1 MRARVVYEFWGGAG
15 LLIASTPAHGQ
26 APVFKSTSTGNPKV
40 QSIEA
45 ISFGPQ
51 GLLLIG
57 DGRGSQ
63 VVAVDTGDTTAK
75 LWSRTE
81 LKGIKDQLAGKVG
94 TTGKGIEIQKMAV
107 NPASHTPISPSAS
120 WTARRTW
127 SHVDGTARSRSSR
140 STMSNMSA
148 CRCRRYQGHQ
158 DHRHHWAGDASWCSA
173 GQRGIRQQ
181 DLCHPRPSRQG
192 RPVRLLQPRDV
203 SRRATANG
211 KPRPP
216 FAPSFPMRR
225 TARNSW

>member
-1 MRARVVYEFWGGAG
+1 
-15 LLIASTPAHGQ
+15 
-26 APVFKSTSTGNPKV
+26 V

-81 LKGIKDQLAGKVG
+81 LKGIKDQLAGKVAPPARA
-94 TTGKGIEIQKMAV
+94 IEIQKMAV
-107 NPASHTPISPSAS
+107 NPASHTAYFAVRILDGKKDLVL
-120 WTARRTW
+120 T
-127 SHVDGTARSRSSR
+127 VDGTGQIKEFALDNVKHVRVPLPGD
-140 STMSNMSA
+140 TKVTKIT
-148 CRCRRYQGHQ
+148 
-158 DHRHHWAGDASWCSA
+158 DITWAGDRVWWQRRPTRNSA
-173 GQRGIRQQ
+173 TRS
-181 DLCHPRPSRQG
+181 LPSRPLDKGAQC
-192 RPVRLLQPRDV
+192 VCFSAETYHV
-203 SRRATANG
+203 AHG
-211 KPRPP
+211 KWETKAP